1 MTSEPIYHIVTQAD
15 FRSCSDG
22 QRYVPGDFGATG
34 FVHCALEASVLPVAN
49 DYYSAVSEPLLLLRI
64 DPDRL
69 TSETK
74 YEAAS
79 PSPDAG
85 ASPSPD
91 AGASH
96 LATSPVFPHVYGPI
110 DLAAIDG
117 VGLLR
122 KGRHGWEWPAA
133 FTPIAELG

>member
-1 MTSEPIYHIVTQAD
+1 MSSEPIYHIVTEAG
-15 FRSCSDG
+15 FRSGSDG
-22 QRYVPGDFGATG
+22 QRYLPSDLGETG

-85 ASPSPD
+85 AS
-91 AGASH
+91 H

-117 VGLLR
+117 VGLLT
-122 KGRHGWEWPAA
+122 KGRHGWEWPTA
-133 FTPIAELG
+133 FTSPEATPAS

>member
-1 MTSEPIYHIVTQAD
+1 V
-15 FRSCSDG
+15 R
-22 QRYVPGDFGATG
+22 
-34 FVHCALEASVLPVAN
+34 ALEASVLPVAN

-74 YEAAS
+74 YEATS

-85 ASPSPD
+85 ASY
-91 AGASH
+91 

-117 VGLLR
+117 VGLQR
-122 KGRHGWEWPAA
+122 RGRHGWEWPAT
-133 FTPIAELG
+133 FVSMAESLG

>member
-1 MTSEPIYHIVTQAD
+1 MSSEPIYHIVSAAD
-15 FRSCSDG
+15 FRSGNDG
-22 QRYVPGDFGATG
+22 QRYLPSDFGASG

-74 YEAAS
+74 YE
-79 PSPDAG
+79 P

-96 LATSPVFPHVYGPI
+96 LSTSPVFPHVYGPI

-117 VGLLR
+117 VGLLTR
-122 KGRHGWEWPAA
+122 GRHGWEWPAT
-133 FTPIAELG
+133 FTSPEATPASEST